1 LAVSWHSLHQ
11 LDDLADAFEQNDLAT
26 SAAIFHMMRR
36 GNANKSVHPGNKAGA
51 AAMNTTSFSTTVPVT
66 RREAIR
72 RTLLF
77 SAGTLLASRS
87 GTLNAAPAVNEFDG
101 QGIHLLALGDYGTKG
116 NERQVSVAN
125 AMSKFAKSL
134 DRPLT
139 AVLALGDNF
148 YRKIT
153 ANRFERHFENMY
165 SKDGLNC
172 PFYACLGNHDYGTAK
187 YDQQEG
193 KAQLQLD
200 YAANNP
206 ISRWKMP
213 SKWYTFELPDSK
225 NPLVKVVTLDG
236 NYWEGALTPKEKIK
250 QRRFL
255 EAELKAPT
263 SAAWLWVVNHFPMF
277 SECSNRGDN
286 KPLLRDWG
294 PLIKSSRASLCLAG
308 HDHTMQHLRID
319 GYSPSFIV
327 SGAGG
332 AGLYKVNR
340 KKRGFA
346 DNQHLGFNHIFVTPE
361 RLQLQFINT
370 SGECLHHF
378 TRELSG
384 KITIHS

>member
-1 LAVSWHSLHQ
+1 MS
-11 LDDLADAFEQNDLAT
+11 
-26 SAAIFHMMRR
+26 
-36 GNANKSVHPGNKAGA
+36 
-51 AAMNTTSFSTTVPVT
+51 TTSLAPIT

-77 SAGTLLASRS
+77 SAGTFLASRS
-87 GTLNAAPAVNEFDG
+87 GALSAAPAVNDFDG

-116 NERQVSVAN
+116 NERQISVAN
-125 AMSKFAKSL
+125 SMSTFAKSL
-134 DRPLT
+134 GQPLA

-153 ANRFERHFENMY
+153 ADRFERHFENMY
-165 SKDGLNC
+165 SKDGLDC

-187 YDQQEG
+187 YDHQEG

-206 ISRWKMP
+206 TSRWKMP
-213 SKWYTFELPDSK
+213 AKWYTLELPDR
-225 NPLVKVVTLDG
+225 NNRPLVKMIVLDG
-236 NYWEGALTPKEKIK
+236 NYWEGALKPKEKIK

-255 EAELKAPT
+255 KAELQAPT
-263 SAAWLWVVNHFPMF
+263 TAPWLWVVNHFPIF
-277 SECSNRGDN
+277 SECSTRGDN

-308 HDHTMQHLRID
+308 HDHTMQHLRVD

-332 AGLYKVNR
+332 AGLYKVNQ

-346 DNQHLGFNHIFVTPE
+346 DNHHLGFNHIFVTPE
-361 RLQLQFINT
+361 RFELQFINT
-370 SGECLHHF
+370 AGECLHRF
-378 TRELSG
+378 SRDLSG
-384 KITIHS
+384 KITIYS